1 MRVIND
7 NAQIDVQI
15 DGKNGD
21 AIVLLSGFPLSR
33 AVWNAQVEVLSANYR
48 VIRPDLRGL
57 GASSVPDGPYLM
69 ETLAGDIAAVLDAL
83 GLERV
88 ALAGHSL
95 GGFVAVAFAR
105 MYSERLSHL
114 ALICSRLNAD
124 SPEMARTRY
133 ELANRAEAG
142 ESIAPITQWYAP
154 KLLVEDLD
162 AGVAQRAKALM
173 EATSPRGAAAMLR
186 GMAVRDEG
194 FDIAPELELP
204 VLVMAGGK
212 DPLISLEG
220 ARATAAAFPDAEL
233 VVCESSGHLPMM
245 EEPARVSGALEE
257 WLRR

>member
-1 MRVIND
+1 MRVTND
-7 NAQIDVQI
+7 DAQIDVQI

-33 AVWNAQVEVLSANYR
+33 AIWNAQVETLSAKYR

-83 GLERV
+83 GIERV

-124 SPEMARTRY
+124 SPETVRTRY
-133 ELANRAEAG
+133 ELADRAEA
-142 ESIAPITQWYAP
+142 ERSITPVTQWYAP
-154 KLLVEDLD
+154 KLLVEGVD

-173 EATSPRGAAAMLR
+173 DATPYRGAGALLR

-194 FDIAPELELP
+194 FDIAPELDLP
-204 VLVMAGGK
+204 VLVLAGGK
-212 DPLISLEG
+212 DPLISIEG
-220 ARATAAAFPDAEL
+220 ARETAAAFPNAEL

-245 EEPARVSGALEE
+245 EEPARVTGALEE
-257 WLRR
+257 WLSR